1 MTQDTSRIRRLVEDE
16 LDGCCD
22 ADVDRRLAELDA
34 LDGSTTRDGG
44 DLVALKALAND
55 TRYRIVRLLA
65 AAEGELCVCE
75 FDVLLDV
82 SESATSHALSRLA
95 DAGLVSRRK
104 DGRWRYYRATERAER
119 LVEALEATR
128 GAER

>member
-1 MTQDTSRIRRLVEDE
+1 MTRGTSRIRRLVDEE

-34 LDGSTTRDGG
+34 LDDATRGDDP

-65 AAEGELCVCE
+65 AADDELCVCE

-95 DAGLVSRRK
+95 DAGLVTRRK
-104 DGRWRYYRATERAER
+104 DGRWRYYGATERAER
-119 LVEALEATR
+119 LVDALDATR
-128 GAER
+128 RADR